1 MDISLHEYLLTAIEK
16 KLPAHLS
23 LVQAIQEVLAVS
35 QASAY
40 RRASKQA
47 SFSLDE
53 LVKLSRHFHISID
66 DFLDIRTE
74 NVTFQYYQFV
84 DVASFKRYLYHILAR
99 LQQISQNP
107 QGKIISAD
115 DDLPI
120 LQHFRY
126 PEHTAFKIYYWLLST
141 YPHTVQKP
149 RFSPAWI
156 EEDLLAL
163 TQKIYELYIRIP
175 TIEIWT
181 QDCANT
187 TLKQIEYCVEMDL
200 FESPIHIE
208 VVKQQFLDTF
218 VYLENKATIN
228 PHFQLY
234 LSEVQIDNNC
244 IWTQTDSGQEVYIRH
259 QSFNVVH
266 TDAQRF
272 CEDTYKFLDMLTQKS
287 LYLSGTSEKQRVHFF
302 ENLKSKIA

>member
-1 MDISLHEYLLTAIEK
+1 MNTSLHEYLLTAITQ
-16 KLPAHLS
+16 KLPAHIS
-23 LVQAIQEVLAVS
+23 LVEILQEILDIS

-40 RRASKQA
+40 RRVSKQA

-66 DFLDIRTE
+66 RFLDIRTE
-74 NVTFQYYQFV
+74 NVIFQYHQFT
-84 DVASFKRYLYHILAR
+84 DVASFKRYLQHILAR
-99 LQQISQNP
+99 LRQISQNP
-107 QGKIISAD
+107 QSKIISAD

-141 YPHTVQKP
+141 YPPNSQKP

-156 EEDLLAL
+156 EDELLAL
-163 TQKIYELYIRIP
+163 TQEIYELYTQTPI
-175 TIEIWT
+175 IEIWT

-200 FESPIHIE
+200 FESSTDTE
-208 VVKQQFLDTF
+208 VVKQQFLDMF
-218 VYLENKATIN
+218 VYLENQAAVN

-244 IWTQTDSGQEVYIRH
+244 IWTQTDEGQEVYIRH
-259 QSFNVVH
+259 QFFNVVH
-266 TDAQRF
+266 TDAQNF
-272 CEDTYKFLDMLTQKS
+272 CADTHKFLDTLTQKS
-287 LYLSGTSEKQRVHFF
+287 LLLSGTAEKQRIHFF
-302 ENLKSKIA
+302 ENIKSKII